1 MHTRY
6 FSSLIVTGAL
16 VAAVVAQDTAQE
28 KFALALGGEFEF
40 RQTDH
45 WIIAYT
51 ADEKQVDQVASALE
65 RLHEVFTETFEKI
78 GIDLTEP
85 DKPLEVVLY
94 ADKKSYEA
102 HQARRVRP
110 RTIPGNG
117 AYSPRSN
124 RIVLIVPG
132 SRRRSSLIN
141 LVVHEGAHQL
151 AFNLGVQDRRESY
164 PPWIGEG
171 LASAFETRDV
181 DNEFGPLSKVRN
193 PRWRNMALR
202 AATGRTMPV
211 RELIVLHRPT
221 TDPEDDSQRSARQD
235 NSAIYNQGASMIVFM
250 MREKPSE
257 FIKYLHELGK
267 LPRFRDPSEMWR
279 DAFVNA
285 FGDPDEFEEEW
296 KEWLSKQ
303 ERESM
308 DFKL

>member
-1 MHTRY
+1 MRASY
-6 FSSLIVTGAL
+6 FFGLTTAVAL
-16 VAAVVAQDTAQE
+16 SVAVVAQDTAQE
-28 KFALALGGEFEF
+28 KFARALGGEFEF

-51 ADEKQVDQVASALE
+51 ADEQQVDQVATALE
-65 RLHEVFTETFEKI
+65 RLHVVFSETFEKI
-78 GIDLTEP
+78 GYELTKPE
-85 DKPLEVVLY
+85 KPLEVVLY
-94 ADKKSYEA
+94 ADKKSYDA

-141 LVVHEGAHQL
+141 LTVHEGAHQL
-151 AFNLGVQDRRESY
+151 AFNLGVQDRRKSY

-171 LASAFETRDV
+171 LASAFETRDL
-181 DNEFGPLSKVRN
+181 DSEFGPLSNLRN

-202 AATGRTMPV
+202 ATTGRTLPV
-211 RELIVLHRPT
+211 SELIVLHRPSG
-221 TDPEDDSQRSARQD
+221 DPEDESQRSAMQD
-235 NSAIYNQGASMIVFM
+235 NSAIYNQGASVIVFM
-250 MREKPSE
+250 MREKPSG
-257 FIKYLHELGK
+257 FMKYLRELEK

-285 FGDPDEFEEEW
+285 FGDPDEFEEGW

-303 ERESM
+303 ERGLSRP
-308 DFKL
+308 

>member
-1 MHTRY
+1 MHARY
-6 FSSLIVTGAL
+6 FIGLI
-16 VAAVVAQDTAQE
+16 AAVALGTSAVAQDTAQE
-28 KFALALGGEFEF
+28 KYARALGGDFEF

-51 ADEKQVDQVASALE
+51 ADEEQVDQVATALE
-65 RLHEVFTETFEKI
+65 RLHGVFTETFEKV
-78 GIDLTEP
+78 GFELTEP
-85 DKPLEVVLY
+85 DEPLEVVLY

-102 HQARRVRP
+102 HQAKRVRP

-124 RIVLIVPG
+124 RIVLIVPS

-141 LVVHEGAHQL
+141 LTVHEGAHQL

-171 LASAFETRDV
+171 LASAFETRDLET
-181 DNEFGPLSKVRN
+181 EFGPLSNVRN

-211 RELIVLHRPT
+211 SELIVLRRPT
-221 TDPEDDSQRSARQD
+221 SDPEDESQRSAMQD
-235 NSAIYNQGASMIVFM
+235 NSAIYNQGASVIVFM
-250 MREKPSE
+250 MREKPTE
-257 FIKYLHELGK
+257 FIKYLHELEK
-267 LPRFRDPSEMWR
+267 LPRFRDPSDMWR

-285 FGDPDEFEEEW
+285 FGEPDVFEEEW
-296 KEWLSKQ
+296 KEWLAKQ
-303 ERESM
+303 VRAS
-308 DFKL
+308 L